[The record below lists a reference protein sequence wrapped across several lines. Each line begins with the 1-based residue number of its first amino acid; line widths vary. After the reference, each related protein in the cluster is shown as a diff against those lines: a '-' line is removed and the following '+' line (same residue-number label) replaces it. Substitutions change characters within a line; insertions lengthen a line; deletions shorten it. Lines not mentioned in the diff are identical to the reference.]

1 MPFGVFGDRYKSC
14 FLACFGTGINK
25 STVEKF
31 FLIFGSICSKNINEG
46 GKNMREFSKEEA
58 RVIIELV
65 KQAETGKAM
74 DIEDFFK
81 EIEKEERS
89 ARKYRKNIELG
100 LSH

>member
-1 MPFGVFGDRYKSC
+1 
-14 FLACFGTGINK
+14 
-25 STVEKF
+25 
-31 FLIFGSICSKNINEG
+31 
-46 GKNMREFSKEEA
+46 MREFSKEEA